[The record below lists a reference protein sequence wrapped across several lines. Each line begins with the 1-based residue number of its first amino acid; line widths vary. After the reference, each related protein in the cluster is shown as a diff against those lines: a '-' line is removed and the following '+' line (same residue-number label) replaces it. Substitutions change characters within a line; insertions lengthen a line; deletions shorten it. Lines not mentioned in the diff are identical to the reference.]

1 MTYLHAPCIPI
12 WQRNDYSRNT
22 VCNMHVDKLTGLPL
36 ISHRMSA
43 AGFEFEEVQ
52 FTSTMSPMEYLNLA
66 PFMIGL
72 SVGKTAKKKKKDKKI
87 RFEKRP
93 NLKKN
98 PAKVSSLHT

>member
-43 AGFEFEEVQ
+43 AGFEFEDVQ

-72 SVGKTAKKKKKDKKI
+72 SVGKTEKKKKSD
-87 RFEKRP
+87 
-93 NLKKN
+93 
-98 PAKVSSLHT
+98 

>member
-1 MTYLHAPCIPI
+1 M
-12 WQRNDYSRNT
+12 D
-22 VCNMHVDKLTGLPL
+22 VDKLTGLPL

-43 AGFEFEEVQ
+43 AGFEFEDVQ

-72 SVGKTAKKKKKDKKI
+72 SVGKTAKKKLKNQVQKK
-87 RFEKRP
+87 P

-98 PAKVSSLHT
+98 PAKASSLHT

>member
-1 MTYLHAPCIPI
+1 
-12 WQRNDYSRNT
+12 
-22 VCNMHVDKLTGLPL
+22 MHVDKLTGLPL

-72 SVGKTAKKKKKDKKI
+72 SVGKTEKKKDKKSGS
-87 RFEKRP
+87 
-93 NLKKN
+93 KKG
-98 PAKVSSLHT
+98 PI